1 MGDLYYSTRYTTRDL
16 YKMAFME
23 ARTHDS
29 LYSHMKKQSR
39 ELWAKVEELKN
50 QLGEDEFK

>member
-1 MGDLYYSTRYTTRDL
+1 
-16 YKMAFME
+16 MAFME